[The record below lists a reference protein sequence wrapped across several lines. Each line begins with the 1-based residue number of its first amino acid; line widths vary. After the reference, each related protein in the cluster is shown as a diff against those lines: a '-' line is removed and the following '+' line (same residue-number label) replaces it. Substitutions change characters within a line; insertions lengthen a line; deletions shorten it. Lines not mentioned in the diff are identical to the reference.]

1 MAAEAAESVEAS
13 ESSRVSAHTEVSG
26 PAGPQEIPWASESS
40 PRVEDAVAEDLQVV
54 LPVPI
59 ATEQEIDQGDQSGSE
74 DGEALSVVHNGQRDT
89 RVNTSSEDTPSAAGT
104 SDERS
109 NTETTETVEPVNVPA
124 AVISHTSSVIRR
136 RTIHG
141 TPIALQ
147 LSAASSQPSRR
158 LSSIPV
164 TNSELHMVETSRVE
178 ARKGSI

>member
-13 ESSRVSAHTEVSG
+13 KSSGVSAHTEVSG
-26 PAGPQEIPWASESS
+26 PAETQESPWASESS

-54 LPVPI
+54 IPVPI
-59 ATEQEIDQGDQSGSE
+59 ATEQEIDQGNQSGSE
-74 DGEALSVVHNGQRDT
+74 DGEALPVVHNGQRDT

-124 AVISHTSSVIRR
+124 AVISHTSGVIRR

-141 TPIALQ
+141 TPIAHQ
-147 LSAASSQPSRR
+147 LSAASSQPSRWLR
-158 LSSIPV
+158 SIPV